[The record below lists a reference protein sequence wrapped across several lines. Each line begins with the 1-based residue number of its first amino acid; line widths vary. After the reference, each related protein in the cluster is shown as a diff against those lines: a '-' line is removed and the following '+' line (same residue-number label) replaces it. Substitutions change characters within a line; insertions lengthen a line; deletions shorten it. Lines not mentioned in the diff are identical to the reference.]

1 MSGPARIVARSTAL
15 VLLAVLATSCGSSD
29 AGEGGKTLPSTPVS
43 GEVTVTA
50 PSIDTSPDGT
60 PPELERPSTTLS
72 RPDPTAAE
80 APETTEAPP
89 ITGDTTLAPSTTGP
103 ASTVIVSTDEPAEDE
118 ATTTWWPW
126 LLAAAV
132 IIGIIVLLVRSR
144 AKGASTKIELRTL
157 RALDRAL
164 ELSSRLASVLPE
176 QAQAM
181 AAQDAPALTAV
192 AAELQAASGGSPG
205 LPASQL
211 DQVRSQILVLHGVL
225 EAVALAA
232 DPPSPAAVGHIREQ
246 ATLLHTVTAQAH
258 AQLRAGGN

>member
-1 MSGPARIVARSTAL
+1 VSGPSRIAARATAL

-50 PSIDTSPDGT
+50 PSIGTSPDGT
-60 PPELERPSTTLS
+60 PPEFERPSTTLS
-72 RPDPTAAE
+72 RPDPTAPD
-80 APETTEAPP
+80 APEAPP
-89 ITGDTTLAPSTTGP
+89 VTADTTLAPSTTGP
-103 ASTVIVSTDEPAEDE
+103 ASTVIVSTEEPAEDE

-144 AKGASTKIELRTL
+144 AEGASTKIELRTL

-192 AAELQAASGGSPG
+192 AAELQATSGGSPG

-211 DQVRSQILVLHGVL
+211 DQVRSQILALHGVL

-246 ATLLHTVTAQAH
+246 ATLLHTVTAHAH
-258 AQLRAGGN
+258 AQLRTGGN